1 LMIETLIHMD
11 ITVAGGVK
19 ALKPGDRVDIPIE
32 KAKKL
37 FKLAG
42 PRKVRII
49 LESANIRPG
58 VWVEFF
64 SPLFG
69 MCTARI
75 HEVTVDECIIT
86 NHSVLKGEGEPVT
99 IPSSWICRLV
109 REQAAS

>member
-1 LMIETLIHMD
+1 MMIETLIHMD
-11 ITVAGGVK
+11 IMVAGGVK

-49 LESANIRPG
+49 IESANIHPG

-69 MCTARI
+69 PCTARI
-75 HEVTVDECIIT
+75 HEVTVDGSIIT

-99 IPSSWICRLV
+99 IPASWIRGICKEV
-109 REQAAS
+109 

>member
-1 LMIETLIHMD
+1 LIVETLIHMD
-11 ITVAGGVK
+11 ITVFGGLK

-49 LESANIRPG
+49 HESVNIRPG
-58 VWVEFF
+58 VWIEFF
-64 SPLFG
+64 SPFFG

-75 HEVTVDECIIT
+75 QEVTVDGCIIT

-99 IPSSWICRLV
+99 IPASWICGV
-109 REQAAS
+109 YREQQAS